1 MYIIWI
7 YHNDDIRCCIRI
19 KNRIKNKIY
28 VKYHYEVIYVL
39 YKKDITIQ
47 IAITTILLFLIMIFS
62 FYNLTRSARTI
73 EDNIDRIEKNLV
85 LENWNAIQNDLKDI
99 DRKWR
104 QNELILRIVNTT
116 ESIDRFEENLSQA
129 TILTKHKEDDLI
141 DYIAPLRDTTRVI
154 TRIIPNP

>member
-1 MYIIWI
+1 
-7 YHNDDIRCCIRI
+7 
-19 KNRIKNKIY
+19 
-28 VKYHYEVIYVL
+28 VIYVL

-47 IAITTILLFLIMIFS
+47 IGITTILLFLIMIFS

-73 EDNIDRIEKNLV
+73 EDNINRIEKNLV
-85 LENWNAIQNDLKDI
+85 LENWNAIENDLKDI

-104 QNELILRIVNTT
+104 QNEFILRIVNTT

>member
-1 MYIIWI
+1 M
-7 YHNDDIRCCIRI
+7 
-19 KNRIKNKIY
+19 
-28 VKYHYEVIYVL
+28 L